1 MTLAERA
8 RLYNDRYPD
17 RPPLV
22 ATDRWLYGVWL
33 IGNNYR
39 GSGYYGAYPP
49 GYLDRVM
56 SLFPDA
62 RPDRILH
69 LFSGSLGPEV
79 PGVRFD
85 IRPGADIQ
93 GDAHELSRVAAGPW
107 ELIVAD
113 PPYSQ
118 TDAERYGTSVVNRRK
133 IVAECARVAAP
144 GGHLVWLDTVLP
156 MYRKDAWTL
165 VGTIALVRS
174 TNHRVR
180 MVFVFERAAE
190 DYEPNSWVRQGGGE

>member
-8 RLYNDRYPD
+8 RLYNDRFPD

-22 ATDRWLYGVWL
+22 ATERWLYGVW
-33 IGNNYR
+33 IVGNNYR

-56 SLFPDA
+56 SLFPDV
-62 RPDRILH
+62 RPNRILH

-79 PGVRFD
+79 PGVRLD
-85 IRPGADIQ
+85 IRPEADIQ
-93 GDAHELSRVAAGPW
+93 GDAHELSRLAPGPW

-118 TDAERYGTSVVNRRK
+118 ADAERYGTTMVNRRK
-133 IVAECARVAAP
+133 VIAECAKVMAP

-156 MYRKDAWTL
+156 MYRKDELKL
-165 VGTIALVRS
+165 VGTIGVVGS
-174 TNHRVR
+174 TNHRIR
-180 MVFVFERAAE
+180 FVFMWQKEADSEEERTT
-190 DYEPNSWVRQGGGE
+190 